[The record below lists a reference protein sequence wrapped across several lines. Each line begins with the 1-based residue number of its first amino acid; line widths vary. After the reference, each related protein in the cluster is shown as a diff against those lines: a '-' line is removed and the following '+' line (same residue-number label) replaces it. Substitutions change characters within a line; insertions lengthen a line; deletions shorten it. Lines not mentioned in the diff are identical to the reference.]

1 MKKLSKEEMKKVMA
15 GTGGGGG
22 GGDIITCWVFTDCL
36 NCPPGQGCVD
46 NPNRL
51 PTGPDGMCAIVP
63 DCPAT

>member
-1 MKKLSKEEMKKVMA
+1 MKKLTKEEMKKVMA
-15 GTGGGGG
+15 GTGGGG

-51 PTGPDGMCAIVP
+51 PTDPDGMCVIVP
-63 DCPAT
+63 HCPIT